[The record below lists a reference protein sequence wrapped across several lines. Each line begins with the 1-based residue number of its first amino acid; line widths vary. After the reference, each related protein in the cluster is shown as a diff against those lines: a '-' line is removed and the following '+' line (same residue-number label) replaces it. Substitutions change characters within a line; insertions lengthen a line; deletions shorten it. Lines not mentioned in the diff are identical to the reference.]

1 MEKFPETRM
10 TNQPAVNRI
19 AGACVLVTGGAGFIG
34 STIVD
39 QLLAAGASEVR
50 VLDNFVRGSWDNLAD
65 ALARGGVKVIEG
77 DIRDAATVD
86 RATAGADYVFHQ
98 AALRITR
105 CAEQPREAVEVLI
118 DGTLNVLE
126 AAVRRKVKKLI
137 AASSASV
144 YGEPAYLP
152 IDEKHPFN
160 NRTLY
165 GAGKIANEQMMRAYY
180 ETFKLPYVA
189 FRYFNVYGP
198 RMDLEGVYTEVLVRS
213 LDAVEAGRPP
223 RIFGDG
229 LQSMDFVFVEDVARA
244 NLMALESDVTD
255 ETFNVGTGIQTS
267 LKQLCDLLL
276 RVTGSDLQPEYQE
289 ARKVANV
296 TARRAAVEKAE
307 KMLGFRAQVQLE
319 KGLRELVRWRA
330 SVKARTKEVTPCQS

>member
-1 MEKFPETRM
+1 METFPETSM
-10 TNQPAVNRI
+10 TNQLAANRI
-19 AGACVLVTGGAGFIG
+19 RGACALVTGGAGFIG

-39 QLLAAGASEVR
+39 QLLAAGAAEVR

-65 ALARGGVKVIEG
+65 ALVRGGVRVIEG
-77 DIRDAATVD
+77 DIRDSATVD
-86 RATAGADYVFHQ
+86 RATAGVDYVFHQ

-105 CAEQPREAVEVLI
+105 CAEQPREAIEVLI

-126 AAVRRKVKKLI
+126 AAVRRKVKKVI

-144 YGEPAYLP
+144 YGDPTYLP
-152 IDEKHPFN
+152 MDEKHPLN

-198 RMDLEGVYTEVLVRS
+198 RMDLEGVYTEVLIRW

-229 LQSMDFVFVEDVARA
+229 SQSMDFVFVEDTARA
-244 NLMALESDVTD
+244 NLMALESDITD
-255 ETFNVGTGIQTS
+255 EVFNVGTGVQTS

-296 TARRAAVEKAE
+296 TARRAAAEKAE
-307 KMLGFRAQVQLE
+307 KMLGFRAQVHLE
-319 KGLRELVRWRA
+319 KGLRELIRWRA
-330 SVKARTKEVTPCQS
+330 SVKA

>member
-1 MEKFPETRM
+1 MAT
-10 TNQPAVNRI
+10 V
-19 AGACVLVTGGAGFIG
+19 VLVTGGAGFIG

-39 QLLAAGASEVR
+39 QLLGAGAAEVR
-50 VLDNFVRGSWDNLAD
+50 VLDNFVRGSWDNLAGS
-65 ALARGGVKVIEG
+65 LARGGVKVIEG
-77 DIRDAATVD
+77 DIRDATTVD
-86 RATAGADYVFHQ
+86 RATAGVDYVFHQ

-126 AAVRRKVKKLI
+126 AAVRSKVKKLI

-144 YGEPAYLP
+144 YGNPTYLP
-152 IDEKHPFN
+152 MDEKHPFN

-198 RMDLEGVYTEVLVRS
+198 RMDLEGVYTEVLIRW
-213 LDAVEAGRPP
+213 LDAIEAGRPP
-223 RIFGDG
+223 CIFGDG
-229 LQSMDFVFVEDVARA
+229 SQSMDFVFVEDAARA

-255 ETFNVGTGIQTS
+255 EVFNVGTGVQTT
-267 LKQLCDLLL
+267 LTQLCNLLL
-276 RVTGSDLQPEYQE
+276 RVTGSDLQPAYQE

-296 TARRAAVEKAE
+296 MARRAAVENAE
-307 KMLGFRAQVQLE
+307 RMLGFRAQVQLE
-319 KGLRELVRWRA
+319 KGLRELIRWRA
-330 SVKARTKEVTPCQS
+330 SVKARISEVTP